1 MTTTQIVTRKPL
13 LQIDLVNQRVIMAG
27 ADSADNQ
34 DDSEPG
40 VFQAVDFGDDLKTKF
55 LETIGNF
62 WNTEDD
68 KLEFFAYYTDK
79 TFIVSRK
86 RKKYDFKSDSNYFSQ
101 YEFKGAT
108 QDQGDYVYTAAQGI
122 FNIRLQTKRRVA
134 LEAIS
139 SVEKEVS
146 YFEAKFLK
154 RKREKRMMLSS
165 TDWRVLPD
173 IADKYEGEKDQ
184 WIAWRSLIRQV
195 TIPNPNI
202 FNNMLE
208 FAKSL
213 YDIKYPIDPAI
224 YREKYPDGKLAD
236 GETDAPAYLDET
248 DTNQWVGY
256 DTYASKDFV
265 NERVL
270 NALSYAKVRTKSP
283 IYVDKQVRDIIKS
296 MDIESIDPD
305 FDFEQFQINEE

>member
-27 ADSADNQ
+27 ANSADNQ
-34 DDSEPG
+34 DESEAG
-40 VFQAVDFGDDLKTKF
+40 VFQAVDFDDDLKVKF

-108 QDQGDYVYTAAQGI
+108 QEQGDYVYTAAQGI

-139 SVEKEVS
+139 AVEKEIS

-154 RKREKRMMLSS
+154 RKREKRMMLSA

-173 IADKYEGEKDQ
+173 IADKYVGEKDQ
-184 WIAWRSLIRQV
+184 WIAWRAKIRQV
-195 TIPNPNI
+195 TIPNPTT
-202 FNNMLE
+202 FANMLE

-213 YDIKYPIDPAI
+213 YNVSYPIDPAI

-248 DTNQWVGY
+248 DSNQWVGY

-270 NALSYAKVRTKSP
+270 NALIYAKVRTKSP
-283 IYVDKQVRDIIKS
+283 IFVDKQVRDIIKS

-305 FDFEQFQINEE
+305 FDADLFQINEE